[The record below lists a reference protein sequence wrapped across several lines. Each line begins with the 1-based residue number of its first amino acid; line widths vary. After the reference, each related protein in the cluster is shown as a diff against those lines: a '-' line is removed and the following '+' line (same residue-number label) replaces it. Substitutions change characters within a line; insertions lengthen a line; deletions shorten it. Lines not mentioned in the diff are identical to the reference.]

1 MSPPLTDEQAARVE
15 RHTELVRRIALALRR
30 HSPRIDVDEMIG
42 VGNEALVS
50 AALRYDPSSGASFST
65 YAHYRIRGAML
76 DALRRIHPTGR
87 RQARARARLE
97 QVQSLLEQAG
107 EDQRAREQAGR
118 QTLEQRI
125 AIARELLRKAAMVT
139 IVSECQGVALDEV
152 DGDDDLEHAL
162 LDEESRRRAGALLDE
177 LEQTDRRLV
186 AAIYQ
191 GGQSMAQYAAQKG
204 TSSATISRRHAR
216 IIDRLAKRA
225 REE

>member
-15 RHTELVRRIALALRR
+15 RHTDLVRRIALALRR

-76 DALRRIHPTGR
+76 DALRRLNPTGR
-87 RQARARARLE
+87 RQARARTRLE

-107 EDQRAREQAGR
+107 EDQRAREHVGR
-118 QTLEQRI
+118 QTIEQRI

-139 IVSECQGVALDEV
+139 IVSECQGAELDEV
-152 DGDDDLEHAL
+152 DGDDDLEHSL
-162 LDEESRRRAGALLDE
+162 LDDESRRRANALLDE

-191 GGQSMAQYAAQKG
+191 GEQTMAQYAAQKG

-225 REE
+225 REG